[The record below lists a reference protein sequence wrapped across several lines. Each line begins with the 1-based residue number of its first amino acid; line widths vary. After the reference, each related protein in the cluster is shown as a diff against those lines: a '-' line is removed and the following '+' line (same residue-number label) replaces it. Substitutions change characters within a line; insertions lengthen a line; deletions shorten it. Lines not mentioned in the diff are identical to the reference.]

1 MRYIGFAELAANAWS
16 AVALESILRVVAV
29 APEQFTSHYSL
40 KMDWIRV
47 RLSIVLNFPYLE
59 ICTLIENVR
68 AGFF

>member
-29 APEQFTSHYSL
+29 APEHFTSHYSL

-47 RLSIVLNFPYLE
+47 RPEFSAELSQIRKMCLNKV
-59 ICTLIENVR
+59 C
-68 AGFF
+68 